1 MMERV
6 TKLGFFRAAAE
17 WNTRIVGAALKTE
30 PELARLVDSRGRTA
44 LHACCATPPEAGRYE
59 SADAVKTATLLLGA
73 GARINAVHSIRDGEE
88 VYPARP
94 LWYAVARGRHLRLAQ
109 YLLKRGAHPGGC
121 LWAAAWD
128 DDAEMA
134 RMLLRHG
141 APLEE
146 RLHDETPLIY
156 AIRHQRWDVARL
168 LVAAGADV
176 NAADAKGELPLDIAR
191 RRRAGRENLELLIA
205 RGAQSAKDA

>member
-1 MMERV
+1 
-6 TKLGFFRAAAE
+6 
-17 WNTRIVGAALKTE
+17 VGAALKTE